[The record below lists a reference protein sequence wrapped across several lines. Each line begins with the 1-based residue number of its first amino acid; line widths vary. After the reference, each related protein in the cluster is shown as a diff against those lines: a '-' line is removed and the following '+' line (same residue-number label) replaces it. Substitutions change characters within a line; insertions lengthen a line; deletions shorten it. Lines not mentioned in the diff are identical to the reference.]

1 MPRTWRAGGIIGPT
15 TAKQNAGA
23 GGVEV
28 WSLERYELEKQ
39 KELLVILMK
48 KLERYE
54 LEKQKKL
61 LIILK
66 KTLPYWKNWK
76 KTERLQHSPERAE
89 LLIILLKK
97 EPEVLEKLIKLVEK
111 WTELLITPPEETGL
125 YLIEPEELEKF

>member
-61 LIILK
+61 LIILQK
-66 KTLPYWKNWK
+66 ETN
-76 KTERLQHSPERAE
+76 
-89 LLIILLKK
+89 LLKK
-97 EPEVLEKLIKLVEK
+97 EPEVLEKLIKLAGEGGVVDNSG
-111 WTELLITPPEETGL
+111 EET
-125 YLIEPEELEKF
+125 